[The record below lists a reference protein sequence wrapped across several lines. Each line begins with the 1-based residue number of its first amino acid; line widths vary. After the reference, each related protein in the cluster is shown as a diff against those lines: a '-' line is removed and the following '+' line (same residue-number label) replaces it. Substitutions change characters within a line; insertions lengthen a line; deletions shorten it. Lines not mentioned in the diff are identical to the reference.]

1 MYNAKIFGLFSMFP
15 IVVYLKATQNLYVK
29 IIRLLE
35 QILKKIFSIVNM
47 FLKHRNHLLE

>member
-1 MYNAKIFGLFSMFP
+1 MYNAKNFGLFSMS
-15 IVVYLKATQNLYVK
+15 VYLKATQNLYVK

-35 QILKKIFSIVNM
+35 QILKKIFSVVNM